1 MSADTKWYSR
11 NRDRP
16 SLYILTSNQF
26 QQILLYR
33 SLYLVVGMLAAPRA
47 QGPMSP
53 SDSTIGV
60 AHTMSM
66 SRFPYTYTSMTWTRF
81 TNFAPIPVIYMNRE
95 YPTAEHCTFLRAAI
109 ARADACR
116 RSVPSPQIPGA
127 PT

>member
-1 MSADTKWYSR
+1 MVQSKPRPPVLVYTDIESISTDPVIPEPLSR
-11 NRDRP
+11 GRYARRTPRAGSNEPIRFYDRGGP
-16 SLYILTSNQF
+16 YYEYVTISLYIHISH
-26 QQILLYR
+26 
-33 SLYLVVGMLAAPRA
+33 G
-47 QGPMSP
+47 
-53 SDSTIGV
+53 
-60 AHTMSM
+60 
-66 SRFPYTYTSMTWTRF
+66 TSMTWTRF